1 MRMRYLGL
9 ALAALLLMLA
19 AVSACS
25 STTTSAGPVFS
36 GPKSFT
42 ADLTSGK
49 VASVAATTADQILSV
64 TLTDGSTYS
73 VPYLDLKTV
82 DRMLAEHPG
91 VSYSV
96 DGKVKQ

>member
-1 MRMRYLGL
+1 MRQLTL
-9 ALAALLLMLA
+9 ALVALLLVLG

-25 STTTSAGPVFS
+25 STTTTAGPIFS

-42 ADLTSGK
+42 SDLTSGK
-49 VASVAATTADQILSV
+49 VTSVAATTADQILAV
-64 TLTDGSTYS
+64 KLTDGSTYT
-73 VPYLDLKTV
+73 VPYVDLKTV

-96 DGKVKQ
+96 DGEVKQ